1 MYQVRFHGRGGQGVV
16 TAAELLSVAA
26 FMDGKHA
33 QAFPSFGSERMGA
46 PVAAFCRIHDQPIRI
61 REPVATPDALIVQD
75 SSLVRNA
82 DLLAGLDHTQLVL
95 VNTRLTMDELKAEH
109 LKKQVGLQKII
120 LLPATEIALEIVK
133 RNVPNVIMLS
143 AFCAIT
149 GLISFET
156 LTKAVQT
163 KFSGKI
169 AEANIL
175 AAEKAWKLV
184 EGLGASRMEKPEW
197 EVVHA

>member
-26 FMDGKHA
+26 FLEGRHA

-46 PVAAFCRIHDQPIRI
+46 PVAAFCRISDHPIRV

-75 SSLVRNA
+75 ASLVRNA
-82 DLLAGLDHTQLVL
+82 DLLAGLDQTKCVL
-95 VNTRLTMDELKAEH
+95 VNTRLTMDELSAEQLKA
-109 LKKQVGLQKII
+109 KVGQQKII

-143 AFCAIT
+143 AFCACT
-149 GLISFET
+149 GLISFDT
-156 LTKAVQT
+156 LTKAVKS
-163 KFSGKI
+163 KFSGKV
-169 AEANIL
+169 ADANIV

-184 EGLGASRMEKPEW
+184 SEMGASVAEKANW

>member
-26 FMDGKHA
+26 FVQGQHA

-46 PVAAFCRIHDQPIRI
+46 PVAAFCRISQNPIRI

-75 SSLVRNA
+75 STLVRNA

-95 VNTRLTMDELKAEH
+95 VNTRLSMDELRADH
-109 LKKQVGLQKII
+109 LKAKVGVSKIV
-120 LLPATEIALEIVK
+120 LLPATEMALEIIK

-143 AFCAIT
+143 AFCSIT
-149 GLISFET
+149 GLISFDT
-156 LTKAVQT
+156 LVKAVQS
-163 KFSGKI
+163 KFSGKV
-169 AEANIL
+169 AESNIL
-175 AAEKAWKLV
+175 AAEKAWKMV
-184 EGLGASRMEKPEW
+184 EPLRAGNSTTLKP